1 MDTFGNDFLSVW
13 TVGGVSVAVLGGVL
27 GGLVLAQPQKPLLT
41 WRLASIR
48 TIVTVAFLGFLGTLY
63 YAGRTGE
70 ALVEQDG
77 HLGRLIGAWFLWLVF
92 CLGVGVGILLDHWW
106 NTRHPKPPT
115 TPGEP
120 TETP

>member
-1 MDTFGNDFLSVW
+1 MIFCPCGHWAGCRWPYSAGCS
-13 TVGGVSVAVLGGVL
+13 GGSF
-27 GGLVLAQPQKPLLT
+27 